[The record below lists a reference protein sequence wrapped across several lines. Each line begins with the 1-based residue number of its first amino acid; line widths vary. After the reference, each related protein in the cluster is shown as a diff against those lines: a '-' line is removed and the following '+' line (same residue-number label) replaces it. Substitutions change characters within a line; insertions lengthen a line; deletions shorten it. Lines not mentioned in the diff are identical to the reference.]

1 MHSSIPAVVVGGT
14 LNGLGVIR
22 SLSQGHMPLFVV
34 ETTRQRAACWSR
46 YCRFVGA
53 PSLEGTALVNT
64 LVELGTRLASRPVL
78 ILTSDECVNAISAA
92 RSRIETLYRI
102 SLPSVET
109 VQALADKSKF
119 QLLAEHEGFRVPRGL
134 AVANINDCSQI
145 GQLTAPLILKPA
157 DKTLVLAGIAERA
170 VRADTIAEA
179 EQMARRM
186 LRQAPRLIVQ
196 EWIDGP
202 ETEIFFSLFSCDRDG
217 RLLGLFPGRKLVC
230 SPPMVGTTA
239 VCAAAPE
246 AAAELTVQT
255 QRFIERVAYRGLG
268 SLEFKRD
275 SRTGQFVIIEP
286 TVGRTDWQEE
296 IATLCGINLP
306 LLTYRAEI
314 GLPIRAPPS
323 LAPGSPAWRSSLNF
337 RPPLGSL
344 RPKTKLVD
352 GFLRWFDPL
361 PAVYHYAYERGMR
374 RLWRRAERAVSRPL
388 ALTSKQET

>member
-14 LNGLGVIR
+14 LNGLGVVR

-46 YCRFVGA
+46 YCQFVSA
-53 PSLEGTALVNT
+53 PSLAGSPLVET
-64 LVELGTRLASRPVL
+64 LIELGTRLATRPVL
-78 ILTSDECVNAISAA
+78 ILTSDESVDAISAA
-92 RSRIETLYRI
+92 HAEIETVR
-102 SLPSVET
+102 
-109 VQALADKSKF
+109 ALADKSKF
-119 QLLAEHEGFRVPRGL
+119 QLLAEREGFRVPRGRT
-134 AVANINDCSQI
+134 VSNSDDCSQI

-157 DKTLVLAGIAERA
+157 DKTLVLAGLAERA
-170 VRADTIAEA
+170 VRADTIADA
-179 EQMARRM
+179 EQAARQM
-186 LRQAPRLIVQ
+186 LRQAPCLIVQ

-202 ETEIFFSLFSCDRDG
+202 ETEIFFTLFTCARDG
-217 RLLGLFPGRKLVC
+217 RLLGLFPGRKLLC

-246 AAAELTVQT
+246 VTMELTAQT

-275 SRTGQFVIIEP
+275 GRTGEFVIIEP

-314 GLPIRAPPS
+314 GLPMGPPPS
-323 LAPGSPAWRSSLNF
+323 LAPESPAWRASLAF
-337 RPPLGSL
+337 RPPVGSL
-344 RPKTKLVD
+344 RPHAKLID

-361 PAVYHYAYERGMR
+361 PGIYHYAYESGAR
-374 RLWRRAERAVSRPL
+374 RFWRRVGRACRGRSH
-388 ALTSKQET
+388 

>member
-1 MHSSIPAVVVGGT
+1 MHSDIPAVVVGGS

-53 PSLEGTALVNT
+53 PSLEGATLVNT
-64 LVELGTRLASRPVL
+64 LVELGTQLGSRPVL
-78 ILTSDECVNAISAA
+78 ILTTDGSVDAISAA
-92 RSRIETLYRI
+92 RSEIETLYRI
-102 SLPSVET
+102 SLPSVEI
-109 VQALADKSKF
+109 VQALADKTKF
-119 QLLAEHEGFRVPRGL
+119 QRLAEREGFQVPRGL
-134 AVANINDCSQI
+134 AVSNINDCSQI

-157 DKTLVLAGIAERA
+157 DKTLVLTGLVERA
-170 VRADTIAEA
+170 VRADTTAEA
-179 EQMARRM
+179 EQVAHRM
-186 LRQAPRLIVQ
+186 LRQAPCLIVQ

-230 SPPMVGTTA
+230 SPPMIGTTA

-246 AAAELTVQT
+246 AAAEMTAQT
-255 QRFIERVAYRGLG
+255 QRFIERVGYRGLG

-314 GLPIRAPPS
+314 GLRIPAPQS
-323 LAPGSPAWRSSLNF
+323 LAPESAAWRSSLGF

-352 GFLRWFDPL
+352 GFLRWIDPL
-361 PAVYHYAYERGMR
+361 PAVYHYAYDRGMR
-374 RLWRRAERAVSRPL
+374 RLWRRAKRAVSRQPTL
-388 ALTSKQET
+388 RSKQEA